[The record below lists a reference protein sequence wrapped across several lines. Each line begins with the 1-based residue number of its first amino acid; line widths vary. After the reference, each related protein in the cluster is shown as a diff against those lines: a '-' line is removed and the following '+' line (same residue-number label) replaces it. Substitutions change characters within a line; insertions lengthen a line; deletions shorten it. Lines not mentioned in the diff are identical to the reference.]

1 MRDAQMWYKVELKKR
16 SVFGPGAGGW
26 REEAN
31 LQGAVTGRG
40 KSASGKR
47 VVRAGPA
54 QSKTQIRY
62 IFDQTLN
69 INGAMPE
76 RSKGSD

>member
-1 MRDAQMWYKVELKKR
+1 MWDKVELKKR
-16 SVFGPGAGGW
+16 SVFGRGAGGW

-40 KSASGKR
+40 KSASRKR
-47 VVRAGPA
+47 VIRAAAA
-54 QSKTQIRY
+54 QSNNKPHKK
-62 IFDQTLN
+62 LN
-69 INGAMPE
+69 RFHHINGAMPE

>member
-1 MRDAQMWYKVELKKR
+1 MRKSSLKVELKKR
-16 SVFGPGAGGW
+16 SVFGRGAGGW

-31 LQGAVTGRG
+31 LQGAVTGQG
-40 KSASGKR
+40 KSANGKR
-47 VVRAGPA
+47 VIRAAAA
-54 QSKTQIRY
+54 QFAMGFHIT
-62 IFDQTLN
+62 FVN